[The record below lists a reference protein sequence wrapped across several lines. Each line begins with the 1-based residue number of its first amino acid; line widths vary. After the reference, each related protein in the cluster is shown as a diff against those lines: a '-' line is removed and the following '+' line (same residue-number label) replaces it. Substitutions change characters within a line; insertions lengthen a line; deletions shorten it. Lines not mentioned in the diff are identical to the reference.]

1 MRVGAPPG
9 RVLVGLIPTL
19 GTDEQTQA
27 VPGTD
32 EEFVLAHLP
41 CPAPSSPPTPSR
53 VKVQLGGGR
62 PVGWVRQRAAV
73 TVAAHRSP
81 RPASSLSLEAQ
92 PESILLRTLLG
103 FSE

>member
-27 VPGTD
+27 VLGTD
-32 EEFVLAHLP
+32 VEFFLAHLP

-53 VKVQLGGGR
+53 VKVQLGVAR
-62 PVGWVRQRAAV
+62 LVRWGSQRAAV
-73 TVAAHRSP
+73 DMAAHRSP
-81 RPASSLSLEAQ
+81 RPASSLFLEAQ
-92 PESILLRTLLG
+92 PESIPLRTLVG
-103 FSE
+103 ISE